1 MNMKKIIVLVSIFL
15 IGINSVLADTVK
27 FKKCVD
33 GDTFKATLNK
43 EEVTIRL
50 LAIDTPESVKSE
62 TEVAYYGKEAS
73 EYTCS
78 RLKKANKIVLEY
90 DKNSDKFDKYDRLLA
105 WVFVDDALLQE
116 ELVEKGYAKIAY
128 LYDDYKYTDILTAKQ
143 EIASSKNLGI
153 WNQLAK
159 EKYEK
164 ENNITNDTSEY
175 ENKEIA
181 IIVIIIT
188 IFIML
193 FKKFF
198 KKSS

>member
-1 MNMKKIIVLVSIFL
+1 MKKIIALISIFL
-15 IGINSVLADTVK
+15 IGISIVRADTVK
-27 FKKCVD
+27 FQKCVD

-50 LAIDTPESVKSE
+50 LAIDTPESVKPE

-105 WVFVDDALLQE
+105 WVFVDDVLLQE

-128 LYDDYKYTDILTAKQ
+128 LYNDYKYTDLLTAKQ

-153 WNQLAK
+153 WNELAK

-164 ENNITNDTSEY
+164 EHNITNDTSEY